1 MVKVLIA
8 DDEPLAR
15 IRLQQHLQ
23 KMSDVR
29 IVGQA
34 ANGLEAV
41 QLTVKYCPDIVLMDI
56 RMPEMDGLEAAKVI
70 AEMSLPP
77 AVIFCTAFDDFA
89 LRAFDAQACAYLL
102 KPVKFDELRLAIERA
117 SRKTR
122 AQINTRSQ
130 SQSKSQSQ
138 RRHLCS
144 RTHQGIDLI
153 PIKKILL
160 LQAEQ
165 KYVTAH
171 LANSEAVLSDTL
183 KEIEEE
189 FPDLFVRVHRNALV
203 AREAIEGLSFID
215 GHLQVSIRDISIK
228 PVVSRRLEPKLRQL
242 LPKL

>member
-1 MVKVLIA
+1 MIKVLIV

-23 KMSDVR
+23 KMSNVS
-29 IVGQA
+29 IAGQA
-34 ANGLEAV
+34 SNGLEAV

-56 RMPEMDGLEAAKVI
+56 RMPEMDGLEAAKII
-70 AEMSLPP
+70 AEMTLPP
-77 AVIFCTAFDDFA
+77 AVIFCTAFEDFA

-102 KPVKFDELRLAIERA
+102 KPVKFDELVSGIERA

-122 AQINTRSQ
+122 AQIDHRP
-130 SQSKSQSQ
+130 QSQ

-144 RTHQGIDLI
+144 RTHHGVDLI

-165 KYVTAH
+165 KYVTAY

-189 FPDLFVRVHRNALV
+189 FGDLFVRVHRNALV
-203 AREAIEGLSFID
+203 ARDAIEGLSLVD
-215 GHLQVSIRDISIK
+215 GHLTVSIRDISIK
-228 PVVSRRLEPKLRQL
+228 PVVSRRLESKLRQL
-242 LPKL
+242 LPEL

>member
-15 IRLQQHLQ
+15 IRLQQHLE

-122 AQINTRSQ
+122 AQINNRSQ
-130 SQSKSQSQ
+130 NQSQ

-144 RTHQGIDLI
+144 RTHQGIEGI

-242 LPKL
+242 LPEL

>member
-15 IRLQQHLQ
+15 IRLQQHLE

-130 SQSKSQSQ
+130 NQSQ

-242 LPKL
+242 LPEL

>member
-1 MVKVLIA
+1 MIKVLIV

-23 KMSDVR
+23 KMSNIR
-29 IVGQA
+29 IIGQA
-34 ANGLEAV
+34 SNGLEAV
-41 QLTVKYCPDIVLMDI
+41 QLAVKYCPDIVLMDI
-56 RMPEMDGLEAAKVI
+56 RMPEMDGLEAAKII

-77 AVIFCTAFDDFA
+77 AVIFCTAFEDFA

-102 KPVKFDELRLAIERA
+102 KPVKYDELVSGIERA

-122 AQINTRSQ
+122 AQIDHRP
-130 SQSKSQSQ
+130 QSQ

-144 RTHQGIDLI
+144 RTHQGVDLI

-165 KYVTAH
+165 KYVTAY
-171 LANSEAVLSDTL
+171 LADSEAVLSDTL

-189 FPDLFVRVHRNALV
+189 FAGLFVRVHRNALV
-203 AREAIEGLSFID
+203 ARDAIEGLSLVD
-215 GHLQVSIRDISIK
+215 SHLRVSIRGISIR
-228 PVVSRRLEPKLRQL
+228 PVVSRRLESKLRQL
-242 LPKL
+242 LPEL

>member
-1 MVKVLIA
+1 MVKVLIV

-15 IRLQQHLQ
+15 IRLQQHLH
-23 KMSDVR
+23 KMPGVS

-34 ANGLEAV
+34 TNGLEAV
-41 QLTVKYCPDIVLMDI
+41 QLTVKHCPDIVLMDI
-56 RMPEMDGLEAAKVI
+56 RMPEMDGLEAAKII
-70 AEMSLPP
+70 AEITLPP
-77 AVIFCTAFDDFA
+77 AVIFCTAFEDFA

-102 KPVKFDELRLAIERA
+102 KPVKYDDLVSGIERA
-117 SRKTR
+117 SRNTR
-122 AQINTRSQ
+122 AQINNRSQ
-130 SQSKSQSQ
+130 SQSQ

-165 KYVTAH
+165 KYVTAY
-171 LANSEAVLSDTL
+171 LADSEAVLSDTL

-203 AREAIEGLSFID
+203 ARNAIEGLSFID
-215 GHLQVSIRDISIK
+215 GHLQVSIRGLSIQ
-228 PVVSRRLEPKLRQL
+228 PVVSRRLESKLRQL
-242 LPKL
+242 LPEL

>member
-1 MVKVLIA
+1 MIKVLIV

-23 KMSDVR
+23 KMPNVS

-34 ANGLEAV
+34 SNGLEAV
-41 QLTVKYCPDIVLMDI
+41 QSTVKYCPDIVLMDI

-70 AEMSLPP
+70 AGMTLPP
-77 AVIFCTAFDDFA
+77 AVIFCTAFEDFA

-102 KPVKFDELRLAIERA
+102 KPVKYDELVAGIERA
-117 SRKTR
+117 SRKNR
-122 AQINTRSQ
+122 AQIEHRP
-130 SQSKSQSQ
+130 QSQ

-144 RTHQGIDLI
+144 RTHQGVDLI

-171 LANSEAVLSDTL
+171 LADSEAVLSDTL
-183 KEIEEE
+183 KELEEE
-189 FPDLFVRVHRNALV
+189 FADLFVRVHRNALV
-203 AREAIEGLSFID
+203 ARDAIEGLSLID
-215 GHLQVSIRDISIK
+215 GHLRISIRDISIK
-228 PVVSRRLEPKLRQL
+228 PLVSRRLESKLRQL
-242 LPKL
+242 LPEL

>member
-1 MVKVLIA
+1 MIKVLIV

-34 ANGLEAV
+34 SNGLEAV

-56 RMPEMDGLEAAKVI
+56 RMPEMDGLEAAKII
-70 AEMSLPP
+70 AEMTLPP
-77 AVIFCTAFDDFA
+77 AVIFCTAFEDFA

-102 KPVKFDELRLAIERA
+102 KPVKYDELVSGIERA

-122 AQINTRSQ
+122 AQINHRP
-130 SQSKSQSQ
+130 QSQ

-144 RTHQGIDLI
+144 RTHQGVDLI

-165 KYVTAH
+165 KYVTAY
-171 LANSEAVLSDTL
+171 LADSEAVLSDTL

-189 FPDLFVRVHRNALV
+189 FADLFVRVHRNALV
-203 AREAIEGLSFID
+203 ARDAIEGLSLVD
-215 GHLQVSIRDISIK
+215 GHLTVSIRGIIIK
-228 PVVSRRLEPKLRQL
+228 PVVSRRLESKLRQL
-242 LPKL
+242 LPEL